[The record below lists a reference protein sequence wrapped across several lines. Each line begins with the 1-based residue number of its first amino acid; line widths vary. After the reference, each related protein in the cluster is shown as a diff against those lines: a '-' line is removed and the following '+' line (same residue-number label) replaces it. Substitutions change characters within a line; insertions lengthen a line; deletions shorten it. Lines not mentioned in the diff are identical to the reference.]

1 MGEIQKLKGKLAAAV
16 ARGKENEQSHA
27 AMMSREEAL
36 RLSYTKDIPVVAGSS
51 NLNPSK
57 AEEVKQVQGMI
68 AAPSDDGF
76 HTARGGDTL
85 DAFGPLTHR
94 A

>member
-1 MGEIQKLKGKLAAAV
+1 MNELQRLRDLQAGVMARRKEIEL
-16 ARGKENEQSHA
+16 SHTTLMNTRE
-27 AMMSREEAL
+27 AM
-36 RLSYTKDIPVVAGSS
+36 RLPSTNDIPEKAGSS

-57 AEEVKQVQGMI
+57 AEEVKQAPIMV

>member
-1 MGEIQKLKGKLAAAV
+1 M
-16 ARGKENEQSHA
+16 ARRKENELSHTTL
-27 AMMSREEAL
+27 MNTREAL
-36 RLSYTKDIPVVAGSS
+36 RIPSTKDIPVVAGNS
-51 NLNPSK
+51 NLNPIR
-57 AEEVKQVQGMI
+57 AEETKQVQGMI

-85 DAFGPLTHR
+85 DAFGPMTHR